1 MAEQNNSRNESLTFG
16 KSIYGRH
23 LLGQG
28 DANPWFTEMSWKN
41 ILALVSSMKHYCEMI
56 EKDLIHWGGVDRVN
70 GLMEH

>member
-1 MAEQNNSRNESLTFG
+1 MVEQNNSRNESLTFG

-41 ILALVSSMKHYCEMI
+41 ILALVSSMKHYCESI
-56 EKDLIHWGGVDRVN
+56 DNSCGTSFLLPR
-70 GLMEH
+70 